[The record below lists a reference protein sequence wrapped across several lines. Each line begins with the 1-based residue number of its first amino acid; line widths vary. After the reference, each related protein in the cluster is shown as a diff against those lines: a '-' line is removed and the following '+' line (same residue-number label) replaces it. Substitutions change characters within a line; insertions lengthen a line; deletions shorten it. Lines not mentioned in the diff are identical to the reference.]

1 MTGTCIIHNADK
13 NEAFFSRSNEQAH
26 SKELF
31 GQKSDLNDLI
41 AGVVQG
47 FKSKARDS
55 FTSPKTK
62 LFAAGLVAPIT
73 PGAEPAATS
82 MYLR

>member
-1 MTGTCIIHNADK
+1 MRR
-13 NEAFFSRSNEQAH
+13 FSPTSNEQAL
-26 SKELF
+26 SRQLF
-31 GQKSDLNDLI
+31 GQEGDLNDLI
-41 AGVVQG
+41 AGV
-47 FKSKARDS
+47 KSKARDS

-73 PGAEPAATS
+73 AGAGPAATS